1 MSIFLPYVGQNI
13 DVARYSPSSHI
24 LLQHPAPVPFVIAVD
39 RRVWLARA
47 PACLPFVQC
56 DDALPS
62 GMRRIDAAI
71 RRDKR
76 DRFDSRG
83 NLHLRPPGSAASSEF
98 RPRHACTCR
107 PSIAGMRCQPLAVAV
122 PVRSAVPC
130 WWPAALDVEE
140 QQMAP
145 ACALGPQA
153 CPAVWGVGSR

>member
-47 PACLPFVQC
+47 PACLPFVQR

-62 GMRRIDAAI
+62 GMRRIGAAI
-71 RRDKR
+71 RRDMR

-83 NLHLRPPGSAASSEF
+83 KLHLRPPGSAASSEF

-107 PSIAGMRCQPLAVAV
+107 PSIAWWMRTAASHHVRDRAVVHVGLVIGSEIFDLAGKK
-122 PVRSAVPC
+122 
-130 WWPAALDVEE
+130 LYD
-140 QQMAP
+140 
-145 ACALGPQA
+145 LK
-153 CPAVWGVGSR
+153 GVNIYRPSGEL